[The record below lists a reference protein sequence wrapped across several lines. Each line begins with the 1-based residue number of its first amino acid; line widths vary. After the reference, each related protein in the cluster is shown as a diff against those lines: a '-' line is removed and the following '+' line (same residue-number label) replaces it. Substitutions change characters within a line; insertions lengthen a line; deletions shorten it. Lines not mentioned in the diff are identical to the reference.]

1 MKSWFTAKQNEILC
15 CQEAVIKTYDEAKA
29 VKKVILS
36 VMILAFVA
44 SSMTLWLLELPL
56 KPILYFFE
64 AVLILIIYHSLSGT
78 FKRIQGLKVNEG
90 YYELAH
96 TCQIIN

>member
-1 MKSWFTAKQNEILC
+1 MKSWFTVKQNEILY

-44 SSMTLWLLELPL
+44 SS
-56 KPILYFFE
+56 
-64 AVLILIIYHSLSGT
+64 VT
-78 FKRIQGLKVNEG
+78 FVV
-90 YYELAH
+90 A
-96 TCQIIN
+96 